1 MIKIILIPVILILG
15 VPIGY
20 LLAYLCRDELKE
32 GKKYFKLIVLIS
44 SVLAVVF
51 LFFNLVTAISLVF
64 IAIVTG
70 ISLIKSQD
78 KKFIK

>member
-64 IAIVTG
+64 IASVTG
-70 ISLIKSQD
+70 VSLIKSQD